1 MPEKNKIL
9 ENYASR
15 YCQMSLMASNQ
26 TKKTSMNSKEMIV
39 KLNKLQNITT
49 KN

>member
-1 MPEKNKIL
+1 
-9 ENYASR
+9 
-15 YCQMSLMASNQ
+15 MANNQ
-26 TKKTSMNSKEMIV
+26 TKKTPMNSKEMTA